1 MLAKKGKG
9 LKVTKMTIRISAII
23 PTYNRAD
30 YLGKAIQS
38 LVDQT
43 LRADQYEILVIDNCS
58 TDRTRQVVCEDFVHV
73 QNLRYIY
80 EPLLGLN
87 QARNTGWQQA
97 HGDYIAYIDDDAI
110 AAPQW
115 LEKIAEAFE
124 TVKPTPGF
132 VGGKVEPIWEIE
144 RPVWLPADFECLLT
158 ILDLSEESIVLGD
171 NQWVVGANMA
181 FSRHVVEK
189 VGGFLF
195 GLDRVGTKLLS
206 NGEVLLEQEIV
217 RRGYT
222 GYYDPAIAVK
232 HLVPTTRLTQ
242 SWFIRRLYW
251 QGVSGALIEV
261 HNGALSWYQRLRT
274 ALYRIRRFI
283 NTPHKLKYV
292 VITTSDA
299 TQFAIK
305 CRLYGSMGE
314 IAGLLGISR

>member
-1 MLAKKGKG
+1 
-9 LKVTKMTIRISAII
+9 MTIRISAII

-43 LRADQYEILVIDNCS
+43 LPIEQYEILVIDNCS
-58 TDRTRQVVCEDFVHV
+58 TDRTRQIVCEEFAHV

-80 EPLLGLN
+80 EPVLGLN

-97 HGDYIAYIDDDAI
+97 HGEYIAYIDDDAI

-115 LEKIAEAFE
+115 LEKIVEAFE

-132 VGGKVEPIWEIE
+132 VGGKVEPIWEAE
-144 RPVWLPADFECLLT
+144 RPEWLPKDFECLLT
-158 ILDLSEESIVLGD
+158 ILDLSENPIVLGAD
-171 NQWVVGANMA
+171 QWIVGANMA

-189 VGGFLF
+189 GGGFLL
-195 GLDRVGTKLLS
+195 GLDRVGNKLLS
-206 NGEVLLEQEIV
+206 NGEVLLEQELV

-222 GYYDPAIAVK
+222 GYYDPAIAVQ
-232 HLVPTTRLTQ
+232 HLVPTDRLTQ

-261 HNGALSWYQRLRT
+261 HNGALSSYQRLRI
-274 ALYRIRRFI
+274 AVYRIRRLF
-283 NTPHKLKYV
+283 NTPHKLKY
-292 VITTSDA
+292 ITIITSDA
-299 TQFAIK
+299 RNFAIK
-305 CRLYGSMGE
+305 CNLYGKIGE
-314 IAGLLGISR
+314 VAGLLGIAR